1 MDGGSTHCS
10 HWSPAAEGMLC
21 PTEAPMLWGGG
32 MGPLLQVWTGA
43 LSSTCSSLLA
53 PTPPLHSTLNLS
65 STDKEAG
72 REIKPTRK
80 INAARLII

>member
-43 LSSTCSSLLA
+43 EFHLQLPPCTH
-53 PTPPLHSTLNLS
+53 PTAAQHLKSELN
-65 STDKEAG
+65 
-72 REIKPTRK
+72 
-80 INAARLII
+80 

>member
-1 MDGGSTHCS
+1 
-10 HWSPAAEGMLC
+10 
-21 PTEAPMLWGGG
+21 